1 MAGMFA
7 EVAEFFGYAIIMA
20 SVFGIL
26 TRGGNMFVRAVSGK
40 EDIF

>member
-1 MAGMFA
+1 MAAMFA
-7 EVAEFFGYAIIMA
+7 LIAEFFGYAIVVA

-26 TRGGNMFVRAVSGK
+26 TRGGNIFVRAVSGK